1 MKSNVLSA
9 GVIPFLNEKPLR
21 FLLLRSYNYW
31 DFPKGEVEE
40 GEDPF
45 LAAQRELK
53 EETGLEP
60 YKFPFKKEFIE
71 TEPYGKGKVA
81 RYYIAEMN
89 TDKVVLGIN
98 EELGR
103 PEHQQ
108 YKWMTYEEALEV
120 TVPRLQRVLKWVNAK
135 LS

>member
-1 MKSNVLSA
+1 MKSKVLSA
-9 GVIPFLNEKPLR
+9 GVIPFLNETPLR

-45 LAAQRELK
+45 LAAQRELR
-53 EETGLEP
+53 EETGLSVFN
-60 YKFPFKKEFIE
+60 FPFRQEFLE

-81 RYYIAEMN
+81 RYYVAEVKSE
-89 TDKVVLGIN
+89 KVVLGIN

-108 YKWMTYEEALEV
+108 YKWMTFEEALEV
-120 TVPRLQRVLKWVNAK
+120 TGPRLQRILKWANTK
-135 LS
+135 LT